1 MTFNSDKKQGN
12 LTPFVDLW
20 PRLISAIILIIA
32 ALVTV
37 IVGGK
42 LFVLFWFVAAAAV
55 SWEWQNLIS
64 QQRVHLRSALGA
76 FGCALVAW
84 LTWRHELA
92 GVFILILAVAVI
104 AACLAQQGSR
114 LWAGGGIVYA
124 ALLVAGVCLLRLS
137 PHHGLE
143 SIAFLFAIVWGADI
157 FAYFGGR
164 LIGGPKLWPA
174 VSAGKTWSGS
184 VIGLV
189 CGAFCGLLALRLFS
203 ATPYESFPTL
213 LLALSV
219 AVISQ
224 FGDLFESAVKRTFG
238 VKDSSQLIPGH
249 GGVMDRLDAFIFAVI
264 YASLLGLIHSP
275 GSVAEGFFFW

>member
-1 MTFNSDKKQGN
+1 MTLNSIKKPGN
-12 LTPFVDLW
+12 PAPFVDLW

-37 IVGGK
+37 IMGGK
-42 LFVLFWFVAAAAV
+42 LFVLFWFIAAGAV

-64 QQRVHLRSALGA
+64 PQRAHLRSALGV

-84 LTWRHELA
+84 LSWRHDLT
-92 GVFILILAVAVI
+92 GVFVLILFTAAL
-104 AACLAQQGSR
+104 AACLAQKGRR

-124 ALLVAGVCLLRLS
+124 ALLVTGVCLLRLS
-137 PHHGLE
+137 PNHGLE
-143 SIAFLFAIVWGADI
+143 AIAFLFAIVWGADI

-184 VIGLV
+184 IVGLV
-189 CGAFCGLLALRLFS
+189 CGAFCGLLTLRLFDE
-203 ATPYESFPTL
+203 TPYESFPTL

-219 AVISQ
+219 AVVSQ
-224 FGDLFESAVKRTFG
+224 CGDLFESAVKRTFG
-238 VKDSSQLIPGH
+238 VKDSSNLIPGH

-264 YASLLGLIHSP
+264 YASFLGLTHSP
-275 GSVAEGFFFW
+275 GSVADGFFFW

>member
-1 MTFNSDKKQGN
+1 MTFNSVKKHGN
-12 LTPFVDLW
+12 PAPFVDLW
-20 PRLISAIILIIA
+20 PRLISAIVLIIA
-32 ALVTV
+32 ALVTL
-37 IVGGK
+37 IQGGK
-42 LFVLFWFVAAAAV
+42 LFVCFWVIAASAV

-64 QQRVHLRSALGA
+64 AQRVHLRSALGV

-84 LTWRHELA
+84 LSWRHDLT
-92 GVFILILAVAVI
+92 GGFILIFIAAVA
-104 AACLAQQGSR
+104 AACLAPQGRR
-114 LWAGGGIVYA
+114 LWAGGGMIYA
-124 ALLVAGVCLLRLS
+124 TLLVAGVCLLRLS
-137 PHHGLE
+137 PQHGLDA
-143 SIAFLFAIVWGADI
+143 IAFLFAIVWGADI

-184 VIGLV
+184 IVGLI
-189 CGAFCGLLALRLFS
+189 CGAFCGLLVLRLFNET
-203 ATPYESFPTL
+203 AYDVFPTL

-275 GSVAEGFFFW
+275 GSVADGFFFW